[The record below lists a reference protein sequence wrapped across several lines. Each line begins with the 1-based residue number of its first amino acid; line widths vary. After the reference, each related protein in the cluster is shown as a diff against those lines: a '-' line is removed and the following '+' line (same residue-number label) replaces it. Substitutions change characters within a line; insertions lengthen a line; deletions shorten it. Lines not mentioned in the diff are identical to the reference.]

1 MQKHHS
7 FRLKPLAA
15 ATSAAL
21 LVGFGASAVRAADNL
36 PDLGSSGEQPWRV
49 DTFYENDTHAR
60 RDVGLSK
67 FRNTIQIE
75 ADKDFGGNGT
85 FSSIKLRTKFRGTYD
100 GVYKLNDDEYGKN
113 AGGPILLESAAI
125 GPFPGGL
132 VPHGGSFAPP
142 GTPVG
147 LFNSAGVLANNPND
161 GMIVLGSNLH
171 KTKGGVAFGGPQAP
185 SDYARRGC
193 IKD

>member
-49 DTFYENDTHAR
+49 DTFYENATHAR

-67 FRNTIQIE
+67 FRNTLQIE

-113 AGGPILLESAAI
+113 AGVTGSRPPQSPSRSGPRSRAS
-125 GPFPGGL
+125 
-132 VPHGGSFAPP
+132 HGCPRGRRRSP
-142 GTPVG
+142 
-147 LFNSAGVLANNPND
+147 
-161 GMIVLGSNLH
+161 
-171 KTKGGVAFGGPQAP
+171 
-185 SDYARRGC
+185 RRGRRRRPRATPPSGC
-193 IKD
+193 RLRPTDRRSP